1 MPCMFRSGG
10 FYFKG
15 DGFDTDKVYPANVGW
30 N

>member
-1 MPCMFRSGG
+1 MFRSGG